1 MIRLQETGVET
12 RLERWNSNR
21 FGFRNVTCKDTPSFK
36 QRGIDGIIISVV
48 ICSNFQTE
56 LSEEDGYRNVSSGL
70 SVGTACSASCWGL
83 AKFIKPRNQ
92 QGRHRTPTTQMTDPL
107 VGTPASA
114 HSVPPE
120 PNAIFCMVF
129 CFTKAIGLYGLIVA
143 VNPMD

>member
-1 MIRLQETGVET
+1 MISLQESGVET
-12 RLERWNSNR
+12 RLKRWNSNR

-83 AKFIKPRNQ
+83 AKLITPCNQ
-92 QGRHRTPTTQMTDPL
+92 QRQHRTPTTQMTDPL
-107 VGTPASA
+107 VGTPTST
-114 HSVPPE
+114 HFVPPE

-129 CFTKAIGLYGLIVA
+129 CWSLWIDCRGESHGL
-143 VNPMD
+143 

>member
-1 MIRLQETGVET
+1 MLQVSKIVVRGGWVLQCFV
-12 RLERWNSNR
+12 RSFRG
-21 FGFRNVTCKDTPSFK
+21 FGLL
-36 QRGIDGIIISVV
+36 GH
-48 ICSNFQTE
+48 
-56 LSEEDGYRNVSSGL
+56 
-70 SVGTACSASCWGL
+70 CWGL